1 MLDTVDKLIEYP
13 FIGNEFLT
21 WMWYK
26 GETVQDFNFAV
37 GNKIVFSKSSD
48 GKICE
53 SVTIKGE
60 GDDLIVGKVA
70 MSDGFI
76 VSEMQLVYSK
86 DDPRYYFS
94 MKGTDLSFN
103 GLKMP
108 KIVGDDNDE
117 DDEGLIL
124 ASMLMI
130 DEVTSIIDKAF
141 SEFIIER
148 MSDEWVVTV
157 EDIKKWINEG

>member
-1 MLDTVDKLIEYP
+1 MMDTVDKLIEFP
-13 FIGNEFLT
+13 FLGNEFLT

-37 GNKIVFSKSSD
+37 GNKIMFAKFSD
-48 GKICE
+48 GKVIE

-70 MSDGFI
+70 MLDGFI

-94 MKGTDLSFN
+94 MKGADLSLN

-108 KIVGDDNDE
+108 KVAMDENGDE
-117 DDEGLIL
+117 DEGYIL
-124 ASMLMI
+124 ASMLMVE
-130 DEVTSIIDKAF
+130 EVTSIIDKAF
-141 SEFIIER
+141 SEFIMER

-157 EDIKKWINEG
+157 ENIKNWINEG